1 MCHSSTARRVH
12 MDVVLWEC
20 VPDITWAD
28 EFFPILLFPSFVPL
42 DIKSVLDV
50 GCGRGMLGCLLRI
63 YREPTRLI
71 AVDTFRPYLD
81 FVEKLGIYDSVL
93 QLDVSKSK
101 LPFEEKEFD
110 IVLCLEVIE
119 HLKKE
124 EGLRL
129 LSELERVS
137 KRVIVSTPGIFRN
150 QRLFDG
156 NVNQAHLSYYHV
168 KEFEGRGYRVY
179 GGGRMLFLGRQLPL
193 VSEALGRLTYKFPKL
208 SSSIVAVKG

>member
-1 MCHSSTARRVH
+1 
-12 MDVVLWEC
+12 MDE
-20 VPDITWAD
+20 A
-28 EFFPILLFPSFVPL
+28 FPILLSPSIVPL

-63 YREPTRLI
+63 YREPMRLV
-71 AVDTFRPYLD
+71 AVDSFRPYLD

-137 KRVIVSTPGIFRN
+137 RRVIVSTPGMFYN
-150 QRLFDG
+150 QPLYDG
-156 NVNQAHLSYYHV
+156 NVDQAHLSHYSV
-168 KEFEGRGYRVY
+168 KEFEDRGYRVF
-179 GGGRMLFLGRQLPL
+179 GVGNMLFLRRRLPL
-193 VSEALGRLTYKFPKL
+193 MSGALGWLTYKFPKL
-208 SSSIVAVKG
+208 SSTIVAVKG

>member
-1 MCHSSTARRVH
+1 MN
-12 MDVVLWEC
+12 VVLWDC
-20 VPDITWAD
+20 VPGVTWAD
-28 EFFPILLFPSFVPL
+28 QSFSILLSPSFVPL
-42 DIKSVLDV
+42 DVKSVLDV

-71 AVDTFRPYLD
+71 AVDVFRPYLD
-81 FVEKLGIYDSVL
+81 FVEKLGVYDSVL

-124 EGLRL
+124 DGLRL

-137 KRVIVSTPGIFRN
+137 KRVIVSTPGMFYN
-150 QRLFDG
+150 QPLYDG
-156 NVNQAHLSYYHV
+156 NVNQAHLSHYPV
-168 KEFEGRGYRVY
+168 KEFEARGYRVY
-179 GGGRMLFLGRQLPL
+179 GVGNVLLFRRYLPL
-193 VSEALGRLTYKFPKL
+193 VSGALGFLTHKLPKL
-208 SSSIVAVKG
+208 SSTIVAVKG

>member
-1 MCHSSTARRVH
+1 MNVI
-12 MDVVLWEC
+12 LWDC
-20 VPDITWAD
+20 VPEITWVD
-28 EFFPILLFPSFVPL
+28 EFFPILLSPSFVPL

-71 AVDTFRPYLD
+71 AVDIFRPYLD
-81 FVEKLGIYDSVL
+81 FVEKLGVYDSVL
-93 QLDVSKSK
+93 QLDLSKSK

-129 LSELERVS
+129 LSDLERVS
-137 KRVIVSTPGIFRN
+137 KRVIVSTPGVFFN
-150 QRLFDG
+150 QRPFDG
-156 NVNQAHLSYYHV
+156 NVNQAHLSHYHV
-168 KEFEGRGYRVY
+168 KDFEDRGYRVY
-179 GGGRMLFLGRQLPL
+179 GSGSMLFFRQHLPL
-193 VSEALGRLTYKFPKL
+193 VSDALGWLTCKFPKL
-208 SSSIVAVKG
+208 SSTVVAVKG